1 MIINLTASELEQAVV
16 EFVCKR
22 GISPDSNFDIK
33 YRAGRK
39 GNPTTATVGI
49 NESLVVKQIDPKLPQ
64 RLYIPED
71 EPPVVSVAS
80 DAMTEVTEAFEPLLF
95 EDTPEPEVEEEKE
108 TQVEVPTSNFK
119 SLFSK

>member
-1 MIINLTASELEQAVV
+1 MIINLTASELKQAVV

-22 GISPDSNFDIK
+22 GISPDSDFDIK

-39 GNPTTATVGI
+39 GNPTTATVSI
-49 NESLVVKQIDPKLPQ
+49 NESLVVGQNEPKLPQ

-71 EPPVVSVAS
+71 EPPVVSVATNAS
-80 DAMTEVTEAFEPLLF
+80 VEVTEPFEPLLF
-95 EDTPEPEVEEEKE
+95 EDASEPEVNEEEE
-108 TQVEVPTSNFK
+108 TPVEVTTSNFK